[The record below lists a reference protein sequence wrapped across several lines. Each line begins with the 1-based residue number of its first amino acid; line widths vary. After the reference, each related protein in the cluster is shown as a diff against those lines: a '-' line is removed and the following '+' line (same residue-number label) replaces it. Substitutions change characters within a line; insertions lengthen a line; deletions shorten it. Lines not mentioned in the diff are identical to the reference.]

1 MLTKQFIQNYFHAD
15 YKGVD
20 ALLSDVLVPMFG
32 DYDRGYTEIT
42 LTDTAMTM
50 AKAANIQT
58 IKHVATFQGL
68 GYGIN
73 VFDVTLSDRCRI
85 HQARKNIQA
94 LVRQYVE
101 KFEGAFIV
109 FHYAK
114 TANRSWRFSYL
125 EKRETNAKSTDA
137 KRYTYLCGQQYP
149 CRTLAERFEKLQYQD
164 LTAVNLEAAF
174 SVEALSDEFFAE
186 YKNFY
191 DDFVNFVI
199 NENHLLDEF
208 LPLANGDPDKAKK
221 LVRDYIKKL
230 MGRLVFIQ
238 FLQNKAW
245 LKEDIH
251 YTHTLFDQCTDSQ
264 KESFLEN
271 VLEPLFFGIFNTQ
284 KEAREELFRR
294 EHWSMELLKEWMD
307 FPYLNGGLFECDELD
322 KLHLSIPSY
331 FFSNPQNK
339 DHVRKPSDKYY
350 DDACG
355 IFDFFD
361 RYNFTIDESDPLDNE
376 VGVDP
381 EMLGKIFE
389 NLLEDNKDKGAFY
402 TPKEIVNYM
411 CREALVAY
419 LVDEARTKSE
429 VNKQRQENFEEAI
442 RAFVNDP
449 EMTVQR
455 MRLYGKQQL
464 EDLNESLC
472 NVKIC
477 DPAIGSGAFPMGLLN
492 LLMTCR
498 VALNNA
504 LGKGE
509 PRAWLKKEI
518 IKNNIYG
525 VDIEKGAIDIAR
537 LRFWLS
543 IVVDLEEPEALPNFD
558 YKFMQGNSLLE
569 QYNGVDLSQVAEIK
583 KGNTN
588 GYQISMFENELDVCR
603 RKLHDKLE
611 EYFGVTNHVTK
622 QNLRNDIS
630 TLVQKELDE
639 QHITVDLSDID
650 ISANDKFFLWH
661 TWFADVFNRSGKQGF
676 DIVIGN
682 PPYGAKLSASE
693 KALYK
698 QLYSEVHMRTPET
711 FCYFTALAFRLCSQC
726 GKGVVSY
733 IVPNNIFFQNENE
746 KTRELLSIKNM
757 LLRAINLGDN
767 TFENAD
773 VPTCIF
779 VAKARKSNDY
789 SIAYSDYRKYNVKQ
803 IEWDKQ
809 IDKINIQ
816 KLQTVPSLVLGLSNE
831 DIDIFNY
838 IRKNGVTIDSIAE
851 EVACGISS
859 GGDKIYK
866 ISEDIIREYMIES
879 DLLRP
884 IIVGSDILS
893 YQINYTGDKIIY
905 ATRETNIEKYP
916 HANQYLYQF
925 KEKLGSRSEAKKG
938 ILPWYALNRNRY
950 EGLFAEPKIIMR
962 QTSDSIITTYDE
974 NGFFVLDS
982 ILVFKLRKDVQIEYK
997 YVSAIM
1003 NSTLTNYVYKNLTQE
1018 EGRTFAQVK
1027 PANVRKLYI
1036 PKATIQEQELLSSLY
1051 DYMVYLRDAKS
1062 PAVDSIISNKFI
1074 GDYFERII
1082 DGCAYELFFRE
1093 HMKERGIDIMDDLY
1107 NLILPIDNANN
1118 TPSIISS
1125 VFNAIYK
1132 TDNNIRTRLELFVS
1146 RSPEYLKV
1154 IIQS

>member
-1 MLTKQFIQNYFHAD
+1 MLTKQFVQNYFHAD
-15 YKGVD
+15 YNGID

-42 LTDTAMTM
+42 MTDTAMKM

-251 YTHTLFDQCTDSQ
+251 YTHSLFDQCTESQ
-264 KESFLEN
+264 KESFLDN
-271 VLEPLFFGIFNTQ
+271 VLKPLFFGIFNTQ

-361 RYNFTIDESDPLDNE
+361 RYNFTIDESDPLDRE
-376 VGVDP
+376 IGVDP

-411 CREALVAY
+411 CKEALTAY
-419 LVDEARTKSE
+419 LIDEARKKSE
-429 VNKQRQENFEEAI
+429 VNKQRQENFEDAI

-449 EMTVQR
+449 EMTVKRIQQ
-455 MRLYGKQQL
+455 YDDKQL
-464 EDLNESLC
+464 IDLDESLRD
-472 NVKIC
+472 VKIC

-492 LLMTCR
+492 LLMDCR
-498 VALNNA
+498 TAVNDALR
-504 LGKGE
+504 KGE
-509 PRAWLKKEI
+509 PRYLLKKEI
-518 IKNNIYG
+518 IQNNIYG

-569 QYNGVDLSQVAEIK
+569 QFEGRDLSNMFETTIDTGKKGGKDTPLIIFDEESTQRAILSEKLTKYFASSTGVDK
-583 KGNTN
+583 HK
-588 GYQISMFENELDVCR
+588 
-603 RKLHDKLE
+603 
-611 EYFGVTNHVTK
+611 
-622 QNLRNDIS
+622 LRNEVNTAVRNLIAEKVS
-630 TLVQKELDE
+630 GNQEFMSKLDA
-639 QHITVDLSDID
+639 ID
-650 ISANDKFFLWH
+650 VSANDKFFLWH
-661 TWFADVFNRSGKQGF
+661 TWFADVFNRPSKQGF

-682 PPYGAKLSASE
+682 PPYGANIDDLVKVYSKKYPDTSHGYKDIYKYFFECGASIANKRSILCYITPNTYLRQPRYADLRKVLLRHNIRQVLDLGENIFVGAVVPVVITLLKPTQSGEKASFIDLTKEINLSNVAEKFATLNFTTISQNEWERTPQNIFSQISE
-693 KALYK
+693 K
-698 QLYSEVHMRTPET
+698 S
-711 FCYFTALAFRLCSQC
+711 
-726 GKGVVSY
+726 
-733 IVPNNIFFQNENE
+733 
-746 KTRELLSIKNM
+746 
-757 LLRAINLGDN
+757 
-767 TFENAD
+767 
-773 VPTCIF
+773 
-779 VAKARKSNDY
+779 AR
-789 SIAYSDYRKYNVKQ
+789 
-803 IEWDKQ
+803 
-809 IDKINIQ
+809 
-816 KLQTVPSLVLGLSNE
+816 
-831 DIDIFNY
+831 
-838 IRKNGVTIDSIAE
+838 
-851 EVACGISS
+851 
-859 GGDKIYK
+859 
-866 ISEDIIREYMIES
+866 
-879 DLLRP
+879 
-884 IIVGSDILS
+884 
-893 YQINYTGDKIIY
+893 
-905 ATRETNIEKYP
+905 
-916 HANQYLYQF
+916 
-925 KEKLGSRSEAKKG
+925 
-938 ILPWYALNRNRY
+938 
-950 EGLFAEPKIIMR
+950 
-962 QTSDSIITTYDE
+962 
-974 NGFFVLDS
+974 
-982 ILVFKLRKDVQIEYK
+982 
-997 YVSAIM
+997 
-1003 NSTLTNYVYKNLTQE
+1003 
-1018 EGRTFAQVK
+1018 
-1027 PANVRKLYI
+1027 
-1036 PKATIQEQELLSSLY
+1036 
-1051 DYMVYLRDAKS
+1051 
-1062 PAVDSIISNKFI
+1062 
-1074 GDYFERII
+1074 
-1082 DGCAYELFFRE
+1082 
-1093 HMKERGIDIMDDLY
+1093 MKR
-1107 NLILPIDNANN
+1107 
-1118 TPSIISS
+1118 
-1125 VFNAIYK
+1125 F
-1132 TDNNIRTRLELFVS
+1132 
-1146 RSPEYLKV
+1146 
-1154 IIQS
+1154 